1 MTGPAEPPS
10 EPSSSAPRGQGR
22 LRHAPKS
29 RPAALWVP
37 AGWIGSSLIRLIR
50 ATVRLRF
57 EGRKHLDA
65 VCPPG
70 SQCVFAFW
78 HRHLLL
84 MVYGGPPP
92 PRAVWTS
99 QSDAG
104 ELITRSMSH
113 FGVSAARGSNSRGGL
128 AALQAMVRLGK
139 QGHTLC
145 IAPDGP
151 RGPAGEVKPGTL
163 MVAILAGFPILPVAY
178 AARRAWRA
186 PGWDRLVVPQ
196 PFTTVQFVYG
206 EPMLVERGAD
216 LEAAAAELKRRLDD
230 AERRAFALLGVTP
243 TQSAVPA

>member
-1 MTGPAEPPS
+1 MTAPGERSP
-10 EPSSSAPRGQGR
+10 EPSPATPRGHGR
-22 LRHAPKS
+22 LRHVPKS

-37 AGWIGSSLIRLIR
+37 AGWIGSSLIRLFR

-57 EGRKHLDA
+57 EGRDVIDR

-70 SQCVFAFW
+70 SQCVFTFW

-84 MVYGGPPP
+84 MVYGAPPP

-104 ELITRSMSH
+104 ELITRAMSH
-113 FGVSAARGSNSRGGL
+113 FGVAAARGSNSRGGL

-145 IAPDGP
+145 VAPDGP
-151 RGPAGEVKPGTL
+151 RGPASEVKPGAL
-163 MVAILAGFPILPVAY
+163 MIAILSGFPILPVAY

-186 PGWDRLVVPQ
+186 PGWDGLVVPL

-206 EPMLVERGAD
+206 EPMTVERGAD
-216 LEAAAAELKRRLDD
+216 LEAAAAELKRRLDGC
-230 AERRAFALLGVTP
+230 EQRAFALLTAGAT
-243 TQSAVPA
+243 TGRA